1 MTSDYIV
8 LSFPLTDELKN
19 RFNNALSEY
28 EKFSNYMNEKLDEFN
43 ENFDQVYFL
52 LYHKERLDIVSKIK
66 SIMFD
71 IRQCEKTINRI
82 KSILNQSTITDN
94 DLCLLYPN
102 LEGQYTIFNCD
113 IEQMTKLMNEN
124 A

>member
-1 MTSDYIV
+1 
-8 LSFPLTDELKN
+8 
-19 RFNNALSEY
+19 
-28 EKFSNYMNEKLDEFN
+28 MNEKLDEFN